1 MHLGSGLRGSEL
13 GLDAGRG
20 HGQKGGGSKAEK
32 ETGPL
37 NASRDTRGKG
47 KKK

>member
-1 MHLGSGLRGSEL
+1 MRCAEL
-13 GLDAGRG
+13 GVDAGRG
-20 HGQKGGGSKAEK
+20 HGQEGGGSKAEK